1 MIYNPIIII
10 IWGETVLRNTKQ
22 KEAVISV
29 LKTMDNHPC
38 AEDVVAR
45 VREFY
50 PGIGRSSVFRILS
63 QMADNGV
70 ILRVRVP
77 DGADRFDHR
86 NHHHCH
92 VKCSCCGKI
101 VDAVECVHVENIP
114 FFDDVSGFKIT
125 GYSVMLEGICQDCI
139 SDAAE

>member
-1 MIYNPIIII
+1 M
-10 IWGETVLRNTKQ
+10 LRNTKQ
-22 KEAVISV
+22 KEAVISI
-29 LKTMDNHPC
+29 LREMNNHPS
-38 AEDVVAR
+38 AEEVAVK
-45 VREFY
+45 VRERY

-86 NHHHCH
+86 CHRHCH

-101 VDAVECVHVENIP
+101 VDSAECVTVEKIP
-114 FFDDVSGFKIT
+114 FFDSVSGFKIT
-125 GYSVMLEGICQDCI
+125 GYSIMLEGLCENCAFHAKD
-139 SDAAE
+139 E